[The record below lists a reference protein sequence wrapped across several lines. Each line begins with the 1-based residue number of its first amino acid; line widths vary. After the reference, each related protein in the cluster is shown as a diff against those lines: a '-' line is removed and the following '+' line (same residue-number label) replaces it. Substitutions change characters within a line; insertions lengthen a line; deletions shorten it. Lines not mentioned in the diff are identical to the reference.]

1 LIGLLWTVIIGGI
14 VGWLAS
20 VFMKANAQMGVLLN
34 IVVGIA
40 GSALGF
46 FLAGLIGIAAYG
58 LVGRIVVS
66 TLGAM
71 LLIALLRG
79 LRVLR

>member
-1 LIGLLWTVIIGGI
+1 MDIIIWLIIGGI

-20 VFMKANAQMGVLLN
+20 PFMKANAQMGLLLN

>member
-1 LIGLLWTVIIGGI
+1 MIGLLWTVVIGGI

-20 VFMKANAQMGVLLN
+20 VFMKANAQMGLLLN
-34 IVVGIA
+34 IIIGIA
-40 GSALGF
+40 GSALGL

-58 LVGRIVVS
+58 LIGRIVVS

-71 LLIALLRG
+71 LFIALLRG

>member
-1 LIGLLWTVIIGGI
+1 MTGLLWTVIIGGI

-20 VFMKANAQMGVLLN
+20 VFMKTNAQMGVLSN

-40 GSALGF
+40 GSALGL
-46 FLAGLIGIAAYG
+46 FLASLIGIAAYG
-58 LVGRIVVS
+58 LVGRLVVS

-71 LLIALLRG
+71 LFIALLRG

>member
-1 LIGLLWTVIIGGI
+1 MIGLLWTVIIGGI

-20 VFMKANAQMGVLLN
+20 VFMKANAQMGVLSN

-46 FLAGLIGIAAYG
+46 FLAGLIGIGAYG

>member
-1 LIGLLWTVIIGGI
+1 MIGLLWTVIIGGI

-20 VFMKANAQMGVLLN
+20 VFMKANAQMGLLFN

-46 FLAGLIGIAAYG
+46 FLARLIGIAAYG

-71 LLIALLRG
+71 LFIALLRG

>member
-1 LIGLLWTVIIGGI
+1 MGILWTLIVGGI
-14 VGWLAS
+14 VGWMAS
-20 VFMKANAQMGVLLN
+20 ALMKTDRQMGVLSN

-46 FLAGLIGIAAYG
+46 FLAGLVGIGAYG
-58 LVGRIVVS
+58 MIGSLIVEV
-66 TLGAM
+66 LGAM
-71 LLIALLRG
+71 ALIAILRG